1 MLRTLIVS
9 AALSVAAISVPAAAA
24 GPEVPL
30 AGPAGV
36 AWFTVQAGGSGDFQT
51 YCCSDF
57 RSDLVLEML
66 GPNGLPVYNVA
77 SVGPQTIKGV
87 DAVTGEI
94 QWWSNGVTNG
104 GDTVT
109 FTGFGLTSIPFSD
122 TSLFPVNG
130 AGSGNG
136 RQNGFQTAVFG
147 GTLNLDSRSVLRW
160 TMSAD
165 DDAWVFVN
173 GKLLTG
179 LGGVHPVSAS
189 PLGTVG
195 LNAGSHDVRVF
206 FADRH
211 TTQSSLSFSAT
222 IQAVP
227 EPATWAML
235 ISGFGLVGWAARRR
249 RNMVHV
255 AA

>member
-1 MLRTLIVS
+1 MSRFVS
-9 AALSVAAISVPAAAA
+9 GSILAAAA
-24 GPEVPL
+24 LLSAGAVS
-30 AGPAGV
+30 AGPALPVTGNLD
-36 AWFTVQAGGSGDFQT
+36 AYWFTVQAGGSGDFQT

-57 RSDLVLEML
+57 RSDMVLDTL
-66 GPNGLPVYNVA
+66 GPNGLPVYNTA
-77 SVGPQTIKGV
+77 SVGPQALTGV
-87 DAVTGEI
+87 DSVTGEI
-94 QWWSNGVTNG
+94 QWWTPGVTNG

-109 FTGFGLTSIPFSD
+109 FTGLTSVAFPFTD
-122 TSLFPVNG
+122 TSMFPTNG
-130 AGSGNG
+130 TGSGNG
-136 RQNGFQTAVFG
+136 GRNGFQTAYLVTNLSL
-147 GTLNLDSRSVLRW
+147 GTRSVLTW

-189 PLGTVG
+189 PIGQVT
-195 LNAGSHDVRVF
+195 LNAGIHEASVF

-211 TTQSSLSFSAT
+211 TVDSSLSFSAT
-222 IQAVP
+222 AAAVP

-235 ISGFGLVGWAARRR
+235 IAGFGLVGVTARRR
-249 RNMVHV
+249 RLV